1 MYWTKHGCGGRV
13 LTLNANEMSA
23 RIRSTVGFEERLR
36 FAIMAATLK
45 EADRIKAVRNR
56 KTQNVYNLPL
66 SFEKVRGSLLV

>member
-13 LTLNANEMSA
+13 LTLNVNEMSV